1 MTISERIK
9 ELADNQ
15 GKSLQKVS
23 EDLGFG
29 VNYLYRLK
37 NQQPTADKLIKLA
50 NYFDVSVDYLLGLTQ
65 DKTVHETNG
74 VLIGGVMFAESEL
87 SRILEMLE
95 ENGATIQDYANWVK
109 DESEYQSKMW
119 KDIKDKPYF
128 DEFKEIPV
136 NLLWKLNELD
146 NFYRANFEL
155 SEREVLHLLNTNYYV
170 LKAKAESKEAK
181 SKERQLMLYSD
192 KMETL
197 LSDSDLQKFNDE
209 LFKIN

>member
-1 MTISERIK
+1 MTIFERIK
-9 ELADNQ
+9 ELADKQ

-23 EDLGFG
+23 EELGFSS
-29 VNYLYRLK
+29 NYLYQLK
-37 NQQPTADKLIKLA
+37 RQTPAADKLIKLSK
-50 NYFDVSVDYLLGLTQ
+50 YFNVSVDYLLGLTQ
-65 DKTVHETNG
+65 DNTVHEANG

-87 SRILEMLE
+87 KRILEMLE
-95 ENGATIQDYANWVK
+95 GNGATIQDYASWVK

-119 KDIKDKPYF
+119 KDIKDKAYF
-128 DEFKEIPV
+128 DEFKELPV
-136 NLLWKLNELD
+136 ALLWKLNELD

-181 SKERQLMLYSD
+181 SKERQLMFYSE
-192 KMETL
+192 KMESL

>member
-1 MTISERIK
+1 MTIFERIK
-9 ELADNQ
+9 ELADKQ

-23 EDLGFG
+23 EELGFSS
-29 VNYLYRLK
+29 NYLYQLK
-37 NQQPTADKLIKLA
+37 RQTPAADKLIKLSK
-50 NYFDVSVDYLLGLTQ
+50 YFNVSVDYLLGLTQ
-65 DKTVHETNG
+65 DNTVHEANG
-74 VLIGGVMFAESEL
+74 VLIGGVMFSESEL
-87 SRILEMLE
+87 KRILEMLE
-95 ENGATIQDYANWVK
+95 GNGATIQDYASWVK

-119 KDIKDKPYF
+119 KDIKDKAYF
-128 DEFKEIPV
+128 DEFKELPV
-136 NLLWKLNELD
+136 TLLWKLNELD

-181 SKERQLMLYSD
+181 SKERQLMFYSE
-192 KMETL
+192 KMESL